1 MNSKAW
7 VDIGPLLRPYADRL
21 TVGPVIIAEGALDAT
36 AATLKRVL
44 PAGCWLVVAD
54 PATYRVAGER
64 VLAGLRE
71 AGLEA
76 ESLVLTP
83 AAGASL
89 VANDTEVER
98 LADRLRAGSP
108 RPVAAV
114 AVGSGTVNDIVKL
127 ATFMARLP
135 YAVVATAPSMNG
147 YTSPIAAILWKG
159 VKSVQDAH
167 VPRAVVADVTVLSA
181 APARMIASG
190 FGDLLSKPVSNA
202 DWLLSHLLTRSK
214 YCPDV
219 IRLVG
224 EGSRLLAGVAGRL
237 PARDPDAVAR
247 LTGALILSG
256 YAMTL
261 AGTSAPAS
269 GGEHLVSHYL
279 DMRHYAF
286 GEPND
291 LHGCQVGVGT
301 RVTSAIYERVLAW
314 SPESLDI
321 DARVSSLAPWPA
333 YERTVRERFGALADS
348 VIPYAR
354 EAYPDADTL
363 RRRLQRVKSEWPTLA
378 ARLASGMRSSA
389 QILADLRAAGCP
401 TIFAELGAS
410 AARAREAVVWSKD
423 IRARYTVLHF
433 CWEIGLLEPWADEV
447 LGSLIPPAPSQAP
460 GRTVAPPPVR

>member
-1 MNSKAW
+1 MSHFMSKNASRAW

-21 TVGPVIIAEGALDAT
+21 NVGLVTIATGALDEAP
-36 AATLKRVL
+36 AILKRAL
-44 PAGCWLVVAD
+44 PAGHWLLVAD
-54 PATYRVAGER
+54 PTTWLVAGESVAAGLHEAGVDVEKL
-64 VLAGLRE
+64 VLAPSSG
-71 AGLEA
+71 
-76 ESLVLTP
+76 P
-83 AAGASL
+83 AL

-98 LADRLRAGSP
+98 LAERLRTGSP
-108 RPVAAV
+108 RPTAAI

-127 ATFMARLP
+127 ATHMAGLP

-147 YTSPIAAILWKG
+147 YTSPISAILWKG

-167 VPRAVVADVTVLSA
+167 VPRAVVADVAVLAA

-202 DWLLSHLLTRSK
+202 DWLLSHLMTGSK

-256 YAMTL
+256 YAMAL

-301 RVTSAIYERVLAW
+301 RVAVALYERLLAW
-314 SPESLDI
+314 SPEALDVE
-321 DARVSSLAPWPA
+321 ARVAVLAAWPD
-333 YERTVRERFGALADS
+333 YERLLRQRFGALADS

-354 EAYPDADTL
+354 EGYPAPETL
-363 RRRLQRVKSEWPTLA
+363 RRRLERVKGEWPTLS
-378 ARLASGMRSSA
+378 ARLARDMRAPA

-401 TIFAELGAS
+401 TTFADLCAS
-410 AARAREAVVWSKD
+410 PERAREAVVWSKD
-423 IRARYTVLHF
+423 IRSRYTILHF
-433 CWEIGLLEPWADEV
+433 CWEIGMLEAWSDEV
-447 LGSLIPPAPSQAP
+447 LP
-460 GRTVAPPPVR
+460 GMC

>member
-1 MNSKAW
+1 MSKAW
-7 VDIGPLLRPYADRL
+7 VDIGPLLRPYSDRL
-21 TVGPVIIAEGALDAT
+21 HVGLVTIAAGALDE
-36 AATLKRVL
+36 AAGILKRAL
-44 PAGCWLVVAD
+44 PAGRWLLVAD
-54 PATYRVAGER
+54 PTTWGVAGER
-64 VLAGLRE
+64 LLAGLRA
-71 AGLEA
+71 AGLDVEA
-76 ESLVLTP
+76 IVLPP
-83 AAGASL
+83 APGCTL
-89 VANDTEVER
+89 VANDVEVER
-98 LADRLRAGSP
+98 LAERLRAGSP
-108 RPVAAV
+108 HLTAAV

-127 ATFMARLP
+127 ATFMAGLP

-147 YTSPIAAILWKG
+147 YTSPISAILWKG
-159 VKSVQDAH
+159 VKSVQEAH

-202 DWLLSHLLTRSK
+202 DWLLSHLMTGSK

-237 PARDPDAVAR
+237 PARDPDAVAG

-256 YAMTL
+256 YAMAL

-301 RVTSAIYERVLAW
+301 RVAVALYERLLAW
-314 SPESLDI
+314 SPEALDI
-321 DARVSSLAPWPA
+321 EERVASLAAWPD
-333 YERTVRERFGALADS
+333 YEHLLRERFGALADS

-354 EAYPDADTL
+354 DGYPTPDAL
-363 RRRLQRVKSEWPTLA
+363 RRRLQRVKGEWLTLS
-378 ARLASGMRSSA
+378 ARLARDMRTPA
-389 QILADLRAAGCP
+389 QVLVDLRAAGCP
-401 TIFAELGAS
+401 TTFTSLGAS
-410 AARAREAVVWSKD
+410 PERAREAVVWSKD
-423 IRARYTVLHF
+423 IRSRYTVLHL
-433 CWEIGLLEPWADEV
+433 CWEIGMLEAWADEV
-447 LGSLIPPAPSQAP
+447 MSGVI
-460 GRTVAPPPVR
+460 